1 LTKNLALRTAQPFPT
16 ISLVMPKTS
25 AAFPKQVEFHQH
37 AAQHIRAMLRIDD
50 DFLPNSDLTYLAFR
64 VSFQETLERIV
75 LARQV
80 NDANGTFG
88 YLTEVPFLRGVAP
101 HVQLD
106 LLADCWH
113 RHISKRG
120 FEATLIEESII
131 YAVCETV
138 ARIAEDEPT
147 VITHGLITGPRTTRI
162 KVDAFLPGELRNLHL
177 RLANEGDFL
186 LISQF
191 EDMEPDDARELKM
204 QFGLDEP
211 RFEEMFEVLGRWTVE
226 PGMAA
231 NLKGLLTEREIVRA
245 GFVISEV
252 LQPRTARD

>member
-1 LTKNLALRTAQPFPT
+1 MRTAQPFPT
-16 ISLVMPKTS
+16 ISPVMRKNSTALPN
-25 AAFPKQVEFHQH
+25 QVEFHQH
-37 AAQHIRAMLRIDD
+37 VAQHIRAMLRIDD
-50 DFLPNSDLTYLAFR
+50 DFLPGSDLTYLAFR

-75 LARQV
+75 LSRQV
-80 NDANGTFG
+80 NDGNGEFG

-106 LLADCWH
+106 LLSECWRKH
-113 RHISKRG
+113 TSERE
-120 FEATLIEESII
+120 FEATLVEESII
-131 YAVCETV
+131 YAVCETA

-147 VITHGLITGPRTTRI
+147 VITHGLITGPKTTRI

-191 EDMEPDDARELKM
+191 EDMQPDDSRDLKM
-204 QFGLDEP
+204 QFGLDES
-211 RFEEMFEVLGRWTVE
+211 RLEEMFEVLGQWAVE

-231 NLKGLLTEREIVRA
+231 NLTGLLTEREIVRA

>member
-1 LTKNLALRTAQPFPT
+1 
-16 ISLVMPKTS
+16 
-25 AAFPKQVEFHQH
+25 
-37 AAQHIRAMLRIDD
+37 MLKIDD
-50 DFLPNSDLTYLAFR
+50 DFLPGSDLTYLAFR
-64 VSFQETLERIV
+64 VSFQETLERLV
-75 LARQV
+75 LSRQV
-80 NDANGTFG
+80 NDGNGIFG

-106 LLADCWH
+106 LLAECWQ
-113 RHISKRG
+113 RHFSIHE

-131 YAVCETV
+131 YAACETA

-147 VITHGLITGPRTTRI
+147 VITHGLITGPKTTRI

-191 EDMEPDDARELKM
+191 EDMEPDDARELKV

-211 RFEEMFEVLGRWTVE
+211 RFEAMFEVLGRWAVD
-226 PGMAA
+226 PGMTAR
-231 NLKGLLTEREIVRA
+231 LTGLLTEREILRA
-245 GFVISEV
+245 GIVISEV

>member
-1 LTKNLALRTAQPFPT
+1 MPTAQPFPV
-16 ISLVMPKTS
+16 ISPVVLKTW
-25 AAFPKQVEFHQH
+25 AALLKQVEFHQQGT
-37 AAQHIRAMLRIDD
+37 QHSRAMLRIDD
-50 DFLPNSDLTYLAFR
+50 DFLPGSDLTYLAFR

-75 LARQV
+75 LSRHV
-80 NDANGTFG
+80 NESGGVFG

-106 LLADCWH
+106 LLAECWQ
-113 RHISKRG
+113 RHTSKRV
-120 FEATLIEESII
+120 FESSLLDESVI
-131 YAVCETV
+131 YAVCETA

-147 VITHGLITGPRTTRI
+147 VITHGLITGPKTTHI
-162 KVDAFLPGELRNLHL
+162 KVDAFLSGELRNLHL

-191 EDMEPDDARELKM
+191 EDMNPEDASDLKT
-204 QFGLDEP
+204 QFGLDES
-211 RFEEMFEVLGRWTVE
+211 RFEEMFEVLGRWNVD
-226 PGMAA
+226 PGMST

>member
-1 LTKNLALRTAQPFPT
+1 
-16 ISLVMPKTS
+16 
-25 AAFPKQVEFHQH
+25 
-37 AAQHIRAMLRIDD
+37 MLRIDD
-50 DFLPNSDLTYLAFR
+50 DLLPGSDLTYLAFR

-75 LARQV
+75 LSRQI
-80 NDANGTFG
+80 NDGNGLFG

-106 LLADCWH
+106 LLADCWQRHYSH
-113 RHISKRG
+113 RE
-120 FEATLIEESII
+120 FEASLIDESII
-131 YAVCETV
+131 YAVCETA

-147 VITHGLITGPRTTRI
+147 VITHALITGPRTTRL

-191 EDMEPDDARELKM
+191 EDMNPDDAQELKR
-204 QFGLDEP
+204 QFGLEER
-211 RFEEMFEVLGRWTVE
+211 RFEPMFDVLGRWTVDRE
-226 PGMAA
+226 MSA
-231 NLKGLLTEREIVRA
+231 NLNGLLTDREIVRA

>member
-1 LTKNLALRTAQPFPT
+1 VRTAEPFPT
-16 ISLVMPKTS
+16 ISPVVRKTS
-25 AAFPKQVEFHQH
+25 TVSPKQVEFDQH
-37 AAQHIRAMLRIDD
+37 VAQHTHAMLRIDD
-50 DFLPNSDLTYLAFR
+50 DFLPGSDLTYLAFR

-75 LARQV
+75 MSRQV
-80 NDANGTFG
+80 NDGNGEFG
-88 YLTEVPFLRGVAP
+88 FLTEVPFLRGVAP

-106 LLADCWH
+106 LLSECWQ
-113 RHISKRG
+113 RHSSKRE
-120 FEATLIEESII
+120 FNATLIDESII
-131 YAVCETV
+131 YAICETA

-147 VITHGLITGPRTTRI
+147 VITHGLITGPKTTRI

-191 EDMEPDDARELKM
+191 EDMNPDDASDLKL
-204 QFGLDEP
+204 QFSLDEP
-211 RFEEMFEVLGRWTVE
+211 RFEEMFDVLGRWNVE
-226 PGMAA
+226 PGMTA
-231 NLKGLLTEREIVRA
+231 NLTGLLTEREIVRA

>member
-1 LTKNLALRTAQPFPT
+1 MQ
-16 ISLVMPKTS
+16 TS
-25 AAFPKQVEFHQH
+25 AAFAKQVEFHQH
-37 AAQHIRAMLRIDD
+37 SAQHIRAMLRIDD
-50 DFLPNSDLTYLAFR
+50 DFLPGSDLTYLAFR

-75 LARQV
+75 LSRQV
-80 NDANGTFG
+80 NDGNGLFG

-106 LLADCWH
+106 LLADCWQ
-113 RHISKRG
+113 RHVSKRE
-120 FEATLIEESII
+120 FEATLIDESII
-131 YAVCETV
+131 YAVCETA

-147 VITHGLITGPRTTRI
+147 VITHALITGPRTTRI
-162 KVDAFLPGELRNLHL
+162 KIDAFLPGELRNLHL

-191 EDMEPDDARELKM
+191 EDMQPDDARELKM
-204 QFGLDEP
+204 QFGLDES
-211 RFEEMFEVLGRWTVE
+211 RLEEMFEVLGRWAVE
-226 PGMAA
+226 AGMAA
-231 NLKGLLTEREIVRA
+231 SLKGLLTEREIVRT

>member
-1 LTKNLALRTAQPFPT
+1 
-16 ISLVMPKTS
+16 MPKTS

-37 AAQHIRAMLRIDD
+37 AAQHIPAMLRIDD
-50 DFLPNSDLTYLAFR
+50 DFLPGSDLTYLAFR

-80 NDANGTFG
+80 NDASGNFG
-88 YLTEVPFLRGVAP
+88 FLTEVPFLRGVAP

-106 LLADCWH
+106 LLADCWQ
-113 RHISKRG
+113 RHISKQE

-131 YAVCETV
+131 YAVCETA

-177 RLANEGDFL
+177 RLANEGDFF

-226 PGMAA
+226 PSMAA
-231 NLKGLLTEREIVRA
+231 DLKGLLSEREIVRA
-245 GFVISEV
+245 GFVINEV

>member
-1 LTKNLALRTAQPFPT
+1 
-16 ISLVMPKTS
+16 
-25 AAFPKQVEFHQH
+25 
-37 AAQHIRAMLRIDD
+37 MLRIDD
-50 DFLPNSDLTYLAFR
+50 DVLPGSDLTYLAFR

-80 NDANGTFG
+80 NDGNGLFG
-88 YLTEVPFLRGVAP
+88 FMTEVPFLSGVAP

-106 LLADCWH
+106 LLAECWQ
-113 RHISKRG
+113 RHNSKRE
-120 FEATLIEESII
+120 FEASLIEESVI
-131 YAVCETV
+131 YAVCETA

-147 VITHGLITGPRTTRI
+147 VITHSLITGPKTTKV

-191 EDMEPDDARELKM
+191 EDMQPDDARDLKM
-204 QFGLDEP
+204 QFGLQEE
-211 RFEEMFEVLGRWTVE
+211 RFEEMFEALGRWNVE
-226 PGMAA
+226 PGMGA